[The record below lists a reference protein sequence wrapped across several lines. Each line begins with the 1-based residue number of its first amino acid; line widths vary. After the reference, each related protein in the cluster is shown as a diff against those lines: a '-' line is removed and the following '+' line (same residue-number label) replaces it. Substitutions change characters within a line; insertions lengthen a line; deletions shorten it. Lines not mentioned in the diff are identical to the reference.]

1 MIGSLIINIVMITVK
16 SLQFL
21 TGLVFVF
28 SLTACVDTIPF
39 GSDNEPGKKLFIE
52 CELIPGKNIEA
63 FVSYPTF
70 LNQGIDNIPPLD
82 TNEIDLTLSDM
93 TRGITTNF
101 VFDTKLKRYVVDQTS
116 FPVRSGHVYM
126 LRGTLR
132 GAEGEISVSTEPPAV
147 FPYDSLVVTSAQF
160 TPFDGG
166 NWSSVITMRLYYNN
180 QKMVTDKYTH
190 VSFYEKKSG
199 KHMSCV
205 PLSQQ
210 QNCSILSHRDGL
222 LWFVDQSSGFSFMDF
237 RMIHVADQKVDVV
250 EMVLKNTTESYYQYQ
265 KFKSNAPATPTP
277 VGNPS
282 IAAFNI
288 YADAGYGSFSAA
300 TEQVILF
307 SIK

>member
-1 MIGSLIINIVMITVK
+1 MITVK
-16 SLQFL
+16 SLKFL

-93 TRGITTNF
+93 TRGLTKNF
-101 VFDTKLKRYVVDQTS
+101 VYDTKLKRYIIDEAS
-116 FPVRSGHVYM
+116 FPVRSGNVYL
-126 LRGTLR
+126 LRGNLR
-132 GAEGEISVSTEPPAV
+132 GADGEISVSTEPPTA
-147 FPYDSLVVTSAQF
+147 FLYDSLMVTSTQF
-160 TPFDGG
+160 TPVDGG
-166 NWSSVITMRLYYNN
+166 NWSSVVTMRFYYNN
-180 QKMVTDKYTH
+180 QKLITDKYTH
-190 VSFYEKKSG
+190 ISFYDKNSG
-199 KHMSCV
+199 NHMSCV

-222 LWFVDQSSGFSFMDF
+222 LWFVDQTSGLSSIDF
-237 RMIHVADQKVDVV
+237 RIVHVAKQKLEVI

-265 KFKSNAPATPTP
+265 KFKSNAPVTPTP

-288 YADAGYGSFSAA
+288 SADAGYGSFSSA
-300 TEQVILF
+300 TEKVIQVTV
-307 SIK
+307 K